1 MAAQSFGAAANKD
14 RSMIRLSIKRK
25 IIGIALILIVLM
37 TIAALLSMALI
48 VQVSGRLEDL
58 TQSYVPAYGALARA
72 NVHSLERAV
81 ALRRMIIE
89 KIQSPANDVR
99 FAAARKS
106 FEASGATIDR
116 ETRAA
121 RALIDGLIAK
131 GSSFGD
137 ASALVRIDTRLADL
151 IDDTRRNLNEEIA
164 RLLPLLDGGDPKAI
178 AANLDR
184 VDALRDELDQQLD
197 TVRTEMIDLLQAD
210 SAVTVRK
217 QQTVLVIAIV
227 LTALAAALGLVFSII
242 VSTGLT
248 RPVRRLLEGARAVE
262 AGRLDEPLAVT
273 TQDEIGH
280 LTIAFNRMVEQLRL
294 KERIRE
300 TFGRYVDPRI
310 VEGLISG
317 SALAT
322 EGQRRVMTVLFCD
335 IKGFVGVS
343 EEMTPQGLV
352 KVMNRYF
359 STMSAPIHQHGGII
373 DKYIGD
379 AIMAYW
385 GPPFTADPD
394 QAQFAGLAALDML
407 ERVAPF
413 REELPN
419 LLGLK
424 NVPISFDIRVGIAT
438 GEALVGSVG
447 SEVMMSYTVM
457 GDTVNLASRLEGAN
471 KLYCSRIL
479 ASEPTV
485 AAAGP
490 AIETREIDRV
500 VLVGQSHSQPIYEIM
515 SRGGAL
521 TPKQIE
527 LRRRY
532 AAGLAAYRDRRWEE
546 ARTAFTATLEADPT
560 DGPSLAML
568 KRIDLFVAVPPVDNW
583 DGAWRLEQK

>member
-1 MAAQSFGAAANKD
+1 
-14 RSMIRLSIKRK
+14 MIRLSIKRK

-37 TIAALLSMALI
+37 AVAALLSMALI
-48 VQVSGRLEDL
+48 VQVTGRLEDL

-72 NVHSLERAV
+72 NIRSLQRAI
-81 ALRRMIIE
+81 ALRQMIIE
-89 KIQSPANDVR
+89 RMQSPPDEAR

-106 FEASGATIDR
+106 FEASGAMFER

-121 RALIDGLIAK
+121 RVHLEALIAK
-131 GSSFGD
+131 GSTFGD
-137 ASALVRIDTRLADL
+137 ASALVRIDTQLTDL
-151 IDDTRRNLNEEIA
+151 TADTRHNLDQEIA
-164 RLLPLLDGGDPKAI
+164 GLLPLLGGADRKDI
-178 AANLDR
+178 AAALDR
-184 VDALRDELDQQLD
+184 IDALRHELDGQLD
-197 TVRTEMIDLLQAD
+197 TVRSEMIDLLQAD
-210 SAVTVRK
+210 SAATARK
-217 QQTVLVIAIV
+217 QRAVLAVAVI
-227 LTALAAALGLVFSII
+227 LTALAAALGLVFSVI

-262 AGRLDEPLAVT
+262 AGNLNETLAVT

-300 TFGRYVDPRI
+300 TFGRFVDPRI

-317 SALAT
+317 PALAT

-335 IKGFVGVS
+335 VKGFVGVS

-352 KVMNRYF
+352 KVMNGYF
-359 STMSAPIHQHGGII
+359 STMSVPIHQHGGII

-385 GPPFTADPD
+385 GPPFTADAD
-394 QAQFAGLAALDML
+394 QAPFAGLAALDML
-407 ERVAPF
+407 ARVAPF
-413 REELPN
+413 RERLPD

-424 NVPISFDIRVGIAT
+424 NVPIAFDIRIGIAT
-438 GEALVGSVG
+438 GEALVGSIG

-457 GDTVNLASRLEGAN
+457 GETVNLASRLEGAN
-471 KLYCSRIL
+471 KLYGSRIL

-485 AAAGP
+485 AAAGA

-500 VLVGQSHSQPIYEIM
+500 VLLGQSHAQPIYEIM
-515 SRGGAL
+515 GRGGGL
-521 TPKQIE
+521 TPNRIE
-527 LRRRY
+527 LRNRY
-532 AAGLAAYRDRRWEE
+532 ARGLAAYRERRWEV
-546 ARTAFTATLEADPT
+546 ARGAFGAALQAVPG

-568 KRIDLFVAVPPVDNW
+568 KRIDLFVAAPPADDW

>member
-1 MAAQSFGAAANKD
+1 
-14 RSMIRLSIKRK
+14 MIRLSIKRK
-25 IIGIALILIVLM
+25 IIGIALILIILM

-89 KIQSPANDVR
+89 KAESPPNDAR

-106 FEASGATIDR
+106 FETSGATVDR
-116 ETRAA
+116 EMQAA
-121 RALIDGLIAK
+121 RALIDALIAK
-131 GSSFGD
+131 GSRFGD
-137 ASALVRIDTRLADL
+137 AAALVRIDTRLADL
-151 IDDTRRNLNEEIA
+151 VDVTRPNLNEEIA
-164 RLLPLLDGGDPKAI
+164 RVLPLLGGGDKKAI
-178 AANLDR
+178 ADGIDR
-184 VDALRDELDQQLD
+184 VDELRDELDHQLD
-197 TVRTEMIDLLQAD
+197 AVRNEMIDLLQAD
-210 SAVTVRK
+210 SAATARQ
-217 QQTVLVIAIV
+217 QQTVLVIAVI
-227 LTALAAALGLVFSII
+227 LTALAAALGLIFSVI

-262 AGRLDEPLAVT
+262 AGRLDETLAVT

-280 LTIAFNRMVEQLRL
+280 LTIAFNSMVEQLRV

-310 VEGLISG
+310 VDGLISG
-317 SALAT
+317 PALAT

-335 IKGFVGVS
+335 VKGFVGVS

-352 KVMNRYF
+352 KVMNGYF

-385 GPPFTADPD
+385 GPPFTADAD

-413 REELPN
+413 RDELPN
-419 LLGLK
+419 LLGLR
-424 NVPISFDIRVGIAT
+424 NVPISFDIRIGIAT

-457 GDTVNLASRLEGAN
+457 GETVNLASRLEGAN
-471 KLYCSRIL
+471 KLYGCRIL
-479 ASEPTV
+479 ASEPTIM
-485 AAAGP
+485 AAGQ

-500 VLVGQSHSQPIYEIM
+500 VLVGQSHSQPIYEIIG
-515 SRGGAL
+515 RGGAL
-521 TPKQIE
+521 TPKQVE
-527 LRRRY
+527 LRTRY
-532 AAGLAAYRDRRWEE
+532 AAGLAAYRERRWEE
-546 ARTAFTATLEADPT
+546 ARKAFTAALEADPA
-560 DGPSLAML
+560 DGPSLVML